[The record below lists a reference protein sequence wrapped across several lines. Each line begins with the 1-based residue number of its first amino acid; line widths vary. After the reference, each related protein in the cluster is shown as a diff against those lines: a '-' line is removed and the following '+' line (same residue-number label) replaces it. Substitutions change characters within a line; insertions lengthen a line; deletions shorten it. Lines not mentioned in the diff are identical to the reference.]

1 MPNLSN
7 LATFLWVFAVTISLQ
22 PPDPQN
28 PSLATLVSMTSH
40 RVEAWK
46 TAATLK
52 TNGSTKARSGFTK
65 ILHYFNNRIDENIPS
80 ICPLCAGG
88 AGADHSTNHLSNC
101 SSNPTTL
108 TTESLWTDPIKAAQ
122 ILQLDMEQEPE
133 IPPWSYNK
141 NKKNNMCVFLNQI

>member
-1 MPNLSN
+1 M
-7 LATFLWVFAVTISLQ
+7 
-22 PPDPQN
+22 
-28 PSLATLVSMTSH
+28 VSMTSH

-52 TNGSTKARSGFTK
+52 TNGSTKARSGLAQLRSGFTK
-65 ILHYFNNRIDENIPS
+65 ILHYYNNRIDENIPS
-80 ICPLCAGG
+80 ICPLCAGGG

-122 ILQLDMEQEPE
+122 IRQLDMEQEPE
-133 IPPWSYNK
+133 IPP
-141 NKKNNMCVFLNQI
+141 